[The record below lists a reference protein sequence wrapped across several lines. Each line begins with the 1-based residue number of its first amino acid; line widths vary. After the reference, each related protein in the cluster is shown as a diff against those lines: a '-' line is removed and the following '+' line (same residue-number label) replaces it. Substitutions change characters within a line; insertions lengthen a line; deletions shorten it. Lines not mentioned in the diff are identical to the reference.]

1 MHVDDVGLRKL
12 SFDIICY
19 LSGVILSDKE
29 GSVPIQA
36 VDFSRGARRGKEEQ
50 ESSLPRCL
58 CRDSHSITSSAADGV
73 GYC

>member
-12 SFDIICY
+12 SFDTICY

-29 GSVPIQA
+29 GSVPIRA

-50 ESSLPRCL
+50 ESSLPSCL
-58 CRDSHSITSSAADGV
+58 CRDSHSITSSAAAGV